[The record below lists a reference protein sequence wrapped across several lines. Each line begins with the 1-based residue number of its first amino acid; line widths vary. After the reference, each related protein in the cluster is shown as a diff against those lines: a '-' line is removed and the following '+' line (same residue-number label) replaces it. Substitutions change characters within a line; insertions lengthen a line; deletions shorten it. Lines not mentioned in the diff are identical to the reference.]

1 MDQFEFKCP
10 EGWTMYRSVL
20 YKKYK
25 DPKPSTRFAIYDMD
39 NTLMFTPSLFVQ
51 ELAKG
56 VMVQVAKPVIPND
69 FALYSKNLRDKLLNE
84 LGKGRGILV
93 VSNQRGLL
101 ENFQFVYR
109 ILERV
114 DLLLKEIDLPLYIFL
129 ATRHDIYRKPGNLVP
144 LHFGSA
150 PGILLFFEK
159 YLNSGLKIDFS
170 DSFYVGDAAGR
181 RLPYKVSSIM
191 LRNILNRLKSID
203 FSKHRYYN
211 VDGEGN
217 VVHVDANAII
227 SRLTIS
233 KMRNVFSYD
242 FSDCDLKFAINSG
255 MRFFTPDEY
264 FYDLPPYELNVNFDP
279 KNLGL
284 DPFFPTVQSGLMVII
299 GNLSSGKTYLAK
311 NCTKFSQIS
320 ESNFLSREKFMRA
333 LKAMLSEGKNV
344 VVDDTNH
351 VASKRVEL
359 VQLARSLNAYVT
371 FVHLDLS
378 QNLINHLNKIRR
390 LYSDE
395 GTREF
400 FDVPDSAE
408 SCHKKGDL
416 RLKVERP
423 TLDEGADAIYTIVDD
438 CFPMEHNRL
447 TLLHL
452 P

>member
-1 MDQFEFKCP
+1 MDEFVFKCP

-25 DPKPSTRFAIYDMD
+25 DPKPSTRFAIFDMD
-39 NTLMFTPSLFVQ
+39 NTLMFTPSLYVE
-51 ELAKG
+51 ELARG
-56 VMVQVAKPVIPND
+56 VPLQVNKPVIPND
-69 FALYSKNLRDKLLNE
+69 FLLFSENLRDKLLNE
-84 LGKGRGILV
+84 LDKGRGILV

-109 ILERV
+109 ILERI
-114 DLLLKEIDLPLYIFL
+114 DLLLKE
-129 ATRHDIYRKPGNLVP
+129 T
-144 LHFGSA
+144 

-191 LRNILNRLKSID
+191 LRNILNRLKSKD

-211 VDGEGN
+211 IDSKGN
-217 VVHVDANAII
+217 VVYVDANAII
-227 SRLTIS
+227 ARLTIS

-264 FYDLPPYELNVNFDP
+264 FYDLPPYELNVKFDP
-279 KNLGL
+279 KFIGS
-284 DPFFPTVQSGLMVII
+284 DPFFPTVQSGMIVLI
-299 GNLSSGKTYLAK
+299 GNLSSGKTYLAR
-311 NCTKFSQIS
+311 NCTKFNQIS
-320 ESNFLSREKFMRA
+320 ESNFESHEQFMGA
-333 LKAMLSEGKNV
+333 LKVILSEGKNV

-359 VQLARSLNAYVT
+359 VQLAHSFNIYVT
-371 FVHLDLS
+371 FVHLNLS
-378 QNLINHLNKIRR
+378 QNLINHLNKINR

-395 GTREF
+395 GTHEF
-400 FDVPDSAE
+400 FDVPDNTE
-408 SCHKKGDL
+408 SFHKKSDL

-423 TLDEGADAIYTIVDD
+423 TLDEGADVIYTIVDD
-438 CFPMEHNRL
+438 CFPMEHNKL

>member
-84 LGKGRGILV
+84 LGKG
-93 VSNQRGLL
+93 
-101 ENFQFVYR
+101 
-109 ILERV
+109 
-114 DLLLKEIDLPLYIFL
+114 
-129 ATRHDIYRKPGNLVP
+129 TRHDIYRKPGNLVP

-264 FYDLPPYELNVNFDP
+264 FYDLPPYELNVKFDP

>member
-1 MDQFEFKCP
+1 MDEFVFKCP

-20 YKKYK
+20 YKRHK
-25 DPKPSTRFAIYDMD
+25 DPKPSTRFAIFDMD

-56 VMVQVAKPVIPND
+56 VALQVAKPAIPND
-69 FALYSKNLRDKLLNE
+69 FVLFSKNLRDKLLSE
-84 LGKGRGILV
+84 LDKGRGILV

-129 ATRHDIYRKPGNLVP
+129 ATRHDIYRKP
-144 LHFGSA
+144 A

-159 YLNSGLKIDFS
+159 YLNSGLKIEFS

-211 VDGEGN
+211 IDREGN

-227 SRLTIS
+227 SRMTIS
-233 KMRNVFSYD
+233 KMRNVFAYD
-242 FSDCDLKFAINSG
+242 FSDCDMKFAINSG

-264 FYDLPPYELNVNFDP
+264 FYDLPPYELKVKFDP
-279 KNLGL
+279 KSIGL
-284 DPFFPTVQSGLMVII
+284 DPFFPTVQSGLIVLI
-299 GNLSSGKTYLAK
+299 GNLSSGKTHLAK
-311 NCTKFSQIS
+311 NCTKFNQIS
-320 ESNFLSREKFMRA
+320 ESNFGSHEQFMRA
-333 LKAMLSEGKNV
+333 LKVMFSEGKNV
-344 VVDDTNH
+344 VIDDTNH
-351 VASKRVEL
+351 VATKRVEL
-359 VQLARSLNAYVT
+359 VRLAHSFNIYVT

-395 GTREF
+395 GTYEF
-400 FDVPDSAE
+400 FDVPDKTE
-408 SCHKKGDL
+408 SFHKKSEL
-416 RLKVERP
+416 KLKVERP
-423 TLDEGADAIYTIVDD
+423 TLAEGADVIYTIVDD
-438 CFPMEHNRL
+438 CFPMEHNKL